1 MRLSPRRPT
10 ILDGMIMV
18 AAIATWIVLTGLWIR
33 ELAEELPS
41 SVSAAV
47 PWAER
52 TRVAGWALSALVPAT
67 FAVLVMNLRHP
78 RPRLWVL
85 ARQPGAVACGTAA
98 VMLLLEVASLPLA
111 LSPMGGLSSPLLVA
125 SWYWP
130 TSVGSA
136 VFASWLILGFRG
148 RWRVGSDWISRAGAL
163 VGLCWIAFSP
173 ALMVIEF
180 VLQ

>member
-1 MRLSPRRPT
+1 MRVPPRRLN

-18 AAIATWIVLTGLWIR
+18 AAVSAWIVLTGLWVR
-33 ELAEELPS
+33 ELASELPS

-47 PWAER
+47 PWAKR
-52 TRVAGWALSALVPAT
+52 TRVAGWALSALVPWT
-67 FAVLVMNLRHP
+67 FAVLAMNLCRP

-98 VMLLLEVASLPLA
+98 AMLLLEAANLPLS
-111 LSPMGGLSSPLLVA
+111 LSTMGGLTSPLLVA

-136 VFASWLILGFRG
+136 VFVSWLILGSRG
-148 RWRVGSDWISRAGAL
+148 RWRVGSDGISQAGAFL
-163 VGLCWIAFSP
+163 GLCWIALPPS
-173 ALMVIEF
+173 LMVIEF
-180 VLQ
+180 VLR

>member
-1 MRLSPRRPT
+1 
-10 ILDGMIMV
+10 MIMV
-18 AAIATWIVLTGLWIR
+18 AAVATGISLAGLWAR
-33 ELAEELPS
+33 ELAQRLPS

-67 FAVLVMNLRHP
+67 LAVLAMHLRHP

-85 ARQPGAVACGTAA
+85 ARQPGAVACGSAA
-98 VMLLLEVASLPLA
+98 VMLILEAASLPMA
-111 LSPMGGLSSPLLVA
+111 LSPMAGVTTPLLVA

-130 TSVGSA
+130 TAAGSA
-136 VFASWLILGFRG
+136 VFASWLILAFRG
-148 RWRVGSDWISRAGAL
+148 RWRVGSDWLSQAGAL

-180 VLQ
+180 VLH

>member
-1 MRLSPRRPT
+1 
-10 ILDGMIMV
+10 MIVV
-18 AAIATWIVLTGLWIR
+18 AAIATWIVLTGLWVR
-33 ELAEELPS
+33 ELAENLPS

-47 PWAER
+47 PWAAR
-52 TRVAGWALSALVPAT
+52 TRVAGWALSALVPGT
-67 FAVLVMNLRHP
+67 FAVLAMNLRHP

-85 ARQPGAVACGTAA
+85 ARQPGAVACGTATM
-98 VMLLLEVASLPLA
+98 MLILETVSLPLI
-111 LSPMGGLSSPLLVA
+111 LSPMAGLTSPLLVA

-148 RWRVGSDWISRAGAL
+148 RWRVGSDWISWSGAL

-180 VLQ
+180 VVLQ

>member
-18 AAIATWIVLTGLWIR
+18 AAIATWISLTGLWVR
-33 ELAEELPS
+33 ELAEKLPS

-52 TRVAGWALSALVPAT
+52 TRVAGWALSALVPGT
-67 FAVLVMNLRHP
+67 FAVLAMNLRHP

-98 VMLLLEVASLPLA
+98 VMLILEAASLPLT
-111 LSPMGGLSSPLLVA
+111 LSPMGGLTSPLLVA

-148 RWRVGSDWISRAGAL
+148 RWRVGSDWISRAGAV

-180 VLQ
+180 VLR